1 MRTQETMFKL
11 VEEYENSGLTQRE
24 FAQQHEIKLPTFT
37 YWLRKKRSASDS
49 GFLELRPSFDLEDCL
64 EIHYPNGVRI
74 RTRRLDLIGT
84 LIRLQ

>member
-11 VEEYENSGLTQRE
+11 VEEYENSGLTQKE
-24 FAQQHEIKLPTFT
+24 FARQHEIKLPTFT
-37 YWLRKKRSASDS
+37 YWLRKKRSTAAS
-49 GFLELRPSFDLEDCL
+49 GFLELRPPQELDDCL